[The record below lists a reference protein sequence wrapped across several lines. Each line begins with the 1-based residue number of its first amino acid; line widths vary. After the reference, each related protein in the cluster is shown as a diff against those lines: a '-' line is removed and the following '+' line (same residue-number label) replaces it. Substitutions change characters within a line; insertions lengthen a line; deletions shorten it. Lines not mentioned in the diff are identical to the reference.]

1 MGRANK
7 RKTEDKFIKFL
18 NNLSLRKKLLLLYI
32 FCVLFPLFFTD
43 AFISISLYHNE
54 KQEYLE
60 NMDNICLNIA
70 SDVYDALKPASD
82 LSNSIYVN
90 RRLYT
95 FLDTEF
101 DTYVDFYASS
111 HEWLEQSGYSS
122 YTSPYVS
129 RIVFVV
135 DNDTMISGGNIHTL
149 DNVSDTRWYK
159 DFVAS
164 GRNSDLIF
172 YSGSEDGAQA
182 ALSSNKK
189 VKLVR
194 YLDYYSGSR
203 YEKILTIDIDYT
215 SVVDTISNKH
225 YGVTAYICDGGKI
238 LMSTAG
244 KVDIYG
250 PYSSMTEEK
259 KNEIG
264 YQKNVNILNKEY
276 TIYLIDTEEFTFFK
290 TLKSNWVIV
299 VPLVVLNIILPLVL
313 VSLINESLSKRI
325 GQLSTVFSSTGTDAG
340 LVTVENIT
348 GNDEIAQL
356 MHGYND
362 LVLRN
367 RDLIKTIYENRL
379 MFQESEI
386 EKQRAELFAM
396 RMQINPHFLF
406 NCLESIR
413 MHSLLN
419 GEKDT
424 SVMIEQLAALI
435 RQVVDWEDIIPLSQ
449 ELDFI
454 ENYLLLQQYRFGDRF
469 TFTINVDDETR
480 KLLIPKLTL
489 ATFVENSCVH
499 GIEKKISGAKIMI
512 SADKAGERL
521 VLEVEDTGIGMSSE
535 TAADLQETMQNSTFS
550 DLQNSRHI
558 GILNACMRL
567 KMIAGNDVKFV
578 FESEEN
584 IGTYIKIDMPIL
596 SDDILKSIENTEG
609 GTSNDAD

>member
-1 MGRANK
+1 MNISS
-7 RKTEDKFIKFL
+7 DI
-18 NNLSLRKKLLLLYI
+18 N
-32 FCVLFPLFFTD
+32 D
-43 AFISISLYHNE
+43 A
-54 KQEYLE
+54 
-60 NMDNICLNIA
+60 
-70 SDVYDALKPASD
+70 VKPASD

-101 DTYVDFYASS
+101 DSYVDFYASS

-122 YTSPYVS
+122 YTSPNVS

-149 DNVSDTRWYK
+149 NNVSDNKWYQ
-159 DFVAS
+159 DFIAS
-164 GRNSDLIF
+164 GRNSALIF
-172 YSGSEDGAQA
+172 YSGTEDESQA
-182 ALSSNKK
+182 ATSTNKK

-194 YLDYYSGSR
+194 YLDYYSGSKF
-203 YEKILTIDIDYT
+203 EKILTIDIDYT
-215 SVVDTISNKH
+215 AIVDTISDKH
-225 YGVTAYICDGGKI
+225 YGVLAYVCDGDKI

-244 KVDIYG
+244 KVDIYSS
-250 PYSSMTEEK
+250 YSFMTEEMK
-259 KNEIG
+259 SQIG
-264 YQKNVNILNKEY
+264 YQKTVNILNKEY
-276 TIYLIDTEEFTFFK
+276 TIYLMDTDKFTFFE
-290 TLKSNWVIV
+290 TLKSNSVVI
-299 VPLVVLNIILPLVL
+299 VPLVILNIILPLVI

-325 GQLSTVFSSTGTDAG
+325 GQLSEAFNTQGTDAG

-356 MHGYND
+356 MQGYND

-379 MFQESEI
+379 MYQESEI

-469 TFTINVDDETR
+469 TFAINVDDDNRE
-480 KLLIPKLTL
+480 LLIPKLTL
-489 ATFVENSCVH
+489 ATFVENACVH
-499 GIEKKISGAKIMI
+499 GIEKKVSGAKIMI
-512 SADKAGERL
+512 SAVKTGERL
-521 VLEVEDTGIGMSSE
+521 ILEVEDTGIGMNSE
-535 TAADLQETMQNSTFS
+535 DAAKLQETMQNSTFA
-550 DLQNSRHI
+550 DLQSSRHI

-567 KMIAGNDVKFV
+567 KMIAGSDVEFV

-584 IGTYIKIDMPIL
+584 IGTYIKINMPII
-596 SDDILKSIENTEG
+596 SDDQSESINDIEG
-609 GTSNDAD
+609 GQTYDAD